1 MSMDPSPSIEE
12 YVNAIAKVLN
22 MKILIPSI
30 HEKIL
35 LIAAYLISAILG
47 IIRISHPFSPIRIKK
62 LNKSNNI
69 LPTYLI
75 ENNYKYKYSLEEAFI
90 DWKNECP
97 QEWK

>member
-1 MSMDPSPSIEE
+1 MSWVLNINKSKKNVVLFNMSMDPSPSIEE

-47 IIRISHPFSPIRIKK
+47 IIKDFTSFQSNRIK
-62 LNKSNNI
+62 N
-69 LPTYLI
+69 LI
-75 ENNYKYKYSLEEAFI
+75 SLIIFYQPI
-90 DWKNECP
+90 N
-97 QEWK
+97 